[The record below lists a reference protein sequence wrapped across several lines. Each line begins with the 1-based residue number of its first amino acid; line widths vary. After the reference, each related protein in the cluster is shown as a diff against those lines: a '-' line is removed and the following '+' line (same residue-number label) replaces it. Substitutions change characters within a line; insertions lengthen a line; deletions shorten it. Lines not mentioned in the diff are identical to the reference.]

1 MSSSERDSLIT
12 EIIASSH
19 FHDFYGAKTGE
30 VVRTNLHGFSDST
43 LNLIRAAT
51 EWKQGAGDA
60 RARYDCAMFMKNAFI
75 ELKESVLREVMFFCP
90 KLDFHVHLIGVMQLA
105 HGLRMLDRHEDY
117 TDFTYLDGEE
127 LSIAEALFDVTA
139 AISEYST
146 QGQLQLT
153 MEKHQGRTALFLND
167 LELQELI
174 TTNHRR
180 SDDIVT
186 VIRERGS
193 SDVDTIRECLSN
205 GTVLASGAL

>member
-1 MSSSERDSLIT
+1 MSGNERDSLIT

-19 FHDFYGAKTGE
+19 FHDFYGAKTEE

-43 LNLIRAAT
+43 LNLIRAAA

-75 ELKESVLREVMFFCP
+75 ELKENVLREVMLFCP

-105 HGLRMLDRHEDY
+105 HGLRMLDLYEDS
-117 TDFTYLDGEE
+117 TDFTCLDGEE
-127 LSIAEALFDVTA
+127 LWVAEALFDVTA

-153 MEKHQGRTALFLND
+153 TKTHRSRTALFLND

-174 TTNHRR
+174 TTNHHR

-193 SDVDTIRECLSN
+193 SDADTIRECLGN
-205 GTVLASGAL
+205 GTVLVSGVL